1 MKNKRLHALPRLTQ
15 KEKAKFLAVLMH
27 AIEDFEIGLMRMREM
42 SKISDD
48 EWIKNNGIYY
58 KNAKGGMLYLM
69 ERLKIQPT
77 FEQ

>member
-1 MKNKRLHALPRLTQ
+1 MAKKRLHHLPKLTAG
-15 KEKAKFLAVLMH
+15 EKTKFIAVLMH
-27 AIEDFEIGLMRMREM
+27 AVEDFEIGLMRMREM
-42 SKISDD
+42 SKISDE

-69 ERLKIQPT
+69 ERLKLKPT